1 MMYSKDR
8 GVTYRE
14 VMPRG
19 QGPAYRQPARPPAR
33 PRMQVPANYR
43 GNAIVDG
50 EERPMGQAIL
60 QDVAPEIAVSGAEA
74 EPPVPTFSHLPRVS
88 ELGGSARPRSEAGY
102 VPAHGLAE
110 TGESSYDGMD
120 ELPEGTLADV
130 SSRGAS
136 AAGAEALDQ
145 AASQAGPK
153 DLLPVNTA
161 SVSCRAAERFPFGHG
176 LGFEELLLVGLI
188 LFLLREGEGC
198 PDRGDLD
205 ETVILL
211 GLLLFLG

>member
-1 MMYSKDR
+1 MYSKDR

-33 PRMQVPANYR
+33 TRMQVPANYR

-60 QDVAPEIAVSGAEA
+60 PDVAPEIAVSGAEA

-88 ELGGSARPRSEAGY
+88 ELGGSARPRSEAVGGSTY
-102 VPAHGLAE
+102 GIGEA
-110 TGESSYDGMD
+110 GESPYGGMG
-120 ELPEGTLADV
+120 EPSEETCMDV
-130 SSRGAS
+130 SSRGAV
-136 AAGAEALDQ
+136 AAGAEALGQ

-153 DLLPVNTA
+153 DLLSVNTA